1 MRTKVTVTP
10 FIAIEQFGRGKS
22 FMHSRASGLISFGV
36 AEKQRVNL
44 TTT

>member
-1 MRTKVTVTP
+1 MTL
-10 FIAIEQFGRGKS
+10 FIAIEPSGRGKL
-22 FMHSRASGLISFGV
+22 FMRSRASGLISFGV